1 MPGPLAVFIRRL
13 HFLSSGLILVCLVHI
28 HMDTMHVLFQDLNSH
43 ILRGQGD
50 GVEEEGGYGLGQ
62 NENKSAFYTR

>member
-1 MPGPLAVFIRRL
+1 MTSIPDEGNDP
-13 HFLSSGLILVCLVHI
+13 
-28 HMDTMHVLFQDLNSH
+28 HMC
-43 ILRGQGD
+43 LRGQGD